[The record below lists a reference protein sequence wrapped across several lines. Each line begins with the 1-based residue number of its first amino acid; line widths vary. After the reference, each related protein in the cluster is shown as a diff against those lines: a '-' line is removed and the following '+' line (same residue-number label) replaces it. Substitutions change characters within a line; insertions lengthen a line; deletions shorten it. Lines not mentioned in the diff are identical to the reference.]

1 MPEVFEFDPV
11 AESKA
16 RRAGHRE
23 NSPAM
28 LRGAGIAFVPKNNG
42 AHLIVRHND
51 KVADFWP
58 GTGKFGI
65 RGEVDAEGNQR
76 YHRGVRLLIK
86 RLREFPTY
94 IPEQAA
100 RIHAAVEAR
109 AATIRELE

>member
-1 MPEVFEFDPV
+1 MSEVFEFDPV

-28 LRGAGIAFVPKNNG
+28 LRGAGIAFETKNNG
-42 AHLIVRHND
+42 AHLIVRHNA

-65 RGEVDAEGNQR
+65 RGDVDAKGDQR
-76 YHRGVRLLIK
+76 WYRGVRLLIK
-86 RLREFPTY
+86 RLREVPN
-94 IPEQAA
+94 
-100 RIHAAVEAR
+100 V
-109 AATIRELE
+109 